1 MHFKFVKNG
10 LLILFLFSSLS
21 IIAQRRDIPTW
32 SAQIGLGL
40 NSPSKSGFVDSYP
53 AQSLNFP
60 TVNLGVQRMFSR
72 TLGARLDYGFN
83 RFKGDD
89 ASQEFKI
96 NYSRI
101 NAQLVYNPSENL
113 NFLPQNLQLIGHIGP
128 GYSTAKPLSNLD
140 FNKQSFININA
151 GIELHYSINRKVN
164 LYTDIS
170 YIYGLTNL
178 DDYNPELLGLGA
190 FNGSVFNV
198 SFGVSIALSGCYYCE

>member
-10 LLILFLFSSLS
+10 LLILFLFGSISL
-21 IIAQRRDIPTW
+21 IAQRRDIPTW

-60 TVNLGVQRMFSR
+60 TVNLGVQRMFTR

-83 RFKGDD
+83 RFKSDD
-89 ASQEFKI
+89 NVQEFKI

-113 NFLPQNLQLIGHIGP
+113 NFLPQDIQLIGHIGP
-128 GYSTAKPLSNLD
+128 GYSSAKPLSNLD
-140 FNKQSFININA
+140 FNKQSFLNINA
-151 GIELHYSINRKVN
+151 GIEFHYSINRKVN

-170 YIYGLTNL
+170 YIYGLTSL

-190 FNGSVFNV
+190 FNGSVINV

>member
-83 RFKGDD
+83 RDQIFGFHGKHLAGYFK
-89 ASQEFKI
+89 K
-96 NYSRI
+96 
-101 NAQLVYNPSENL
+101 
-113 NFLPQNLQLIGHIGP
+113 
-128 GYSTAKPLSNLD
+128 K
-140 FNKQSFININA
+140 FIEKLKLEEI
-151 GIELHYSINRKVN
+151 IK
-164 LYTDIS
+164 
-170 YIYGLTNL
+170 
-178 DDYNPELLGLGA
+178 
-190 FNGSVFNV
+190 
-198 SFGVSIALSGCYYCE
+198 